1 MPNQALDNLRQK
13 YPQYNNL
20 DDQTLALTQGLTGNR
35 LPVGILVPGPTG
47 FCVDSQGVWVE
58 INGQNVPPASSVG
71 GRGTAEDIV
80 FPAAGALASGTI
92 VALNASGQVAAATA
106 GQEAI
111 GVLVNSPGGVNA
123 SAIVRLLGFHPS
135 IKAGGTIAV
144 GALFESNA
152 SGLAVTI
159 TATSVSG
166 AAVTAGAIMGVATTA
181 GTNGNPFAGILQP
194 RGIPAT
200 TPA

>member
-1 MPNQALDNLRQK
+1 MNGKDASGAIRVAVKRKIFPAVGDREAQLVLQDIAFEVAPRSFLVITGPSGCGK
-13 YPQYNNL
+13 S
-20 DDQTLALTQGLTGNR
+20 TLLYM
-35 LPVGILVPGPTG
+35 
-47 FCVDSQGVWVE
+47 
-58 INGQNVPPASSVG
+58 VG
-71 GRGTAEDIV
+71 GFVE
-80 FPAAGALASGTI
+80 
-92 VALNASGQVAAATA
+92 
-106 GQEAI
+106 
-111 GVLVNSPGGVNA
+111 
-123 SAIVRLLGFHPS
+123 PS
-135 IKAGGTIAV
+135 SGTIAV